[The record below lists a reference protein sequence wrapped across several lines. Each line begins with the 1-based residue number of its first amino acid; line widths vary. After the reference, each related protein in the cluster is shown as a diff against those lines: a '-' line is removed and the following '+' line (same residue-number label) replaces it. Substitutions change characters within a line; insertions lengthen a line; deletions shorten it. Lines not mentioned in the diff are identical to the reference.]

1 MKLSFVQHQVQT
13 SSFALRSAI
22 RTLATATSVPAVK
35 TGNHHTTR
43 RTPLKQQSDPMES
56 IDLHPNHSNSDIV
69 ATNKWVVNNVLPVL
83 QEQNMVDEHFQAMV
97 KRINVQH
104 DLRFQD
110 LDLLQACFIRTPGN
124 NRENWI
130 QDLNPP
136 HDISM
141 VGGGGSLE
149 FLGDA
154 VINFLSKMHTVNE
167 NVVHGPEKLTRASQA
182 LVSNQTLNHV
192 FRTRIMLGLDCDKDV
207 IHISTA
213 TQPDTATARTTDQHS
228 KWLAD
233 HMESIFGAKYL
244 DGGFIETCHL
254 FQRML
259 PHLKRA
265 RVLSGASENPIGQA
279 TECYSRLSF
288 KETDQIDNRFLLK
301 YVHVNRKGQQGELGS
316 RLTTVKGSK
325 YVFDLPNIVD
335 KVGSKKITLEK
346 YVEKNKKRQSIVAA
360 VLLDCGV
367 PSTGHAFT
375 HADGVPLIVVGYGA
389 AQNKKTAKT
398 IAARS
403 VLNHRREAKVEI
415 LTLLKMKN
423 NIED

>member
-1 MKLSFVQHQVQT
+1 MKLSFAQHQVQT
-13 SSFALRSAI
+13 SSFALHSAI
-22 RTLATATSVPAVK
+22 RTLATATSVPALK
-35 TGNHHTTR
+35 TGNRSTR
-43 RTPLKQQSDPMES
+43 RNPLEQKSDLMES

-110 LDLLQACFIRTPGN
+110 LDLLQACFIRTPGK
-124 NRENWI
+124 NREKWI

-167 NVVHGPEKLTRASQA
+167 NAVHGPEKLTHASQA

-207 IHISTA
+207 VHISTA
-213 TQPDTATARTTDQHS
+213 TQPDTATATTNQHS

-244 DGGFIETCHL
+244 DGGFFETCHL

-259 PHLKRA
+259 PHLKHA
-265 RVLSGASENPIGQA
+265 SVLSGASENPIGQA

-301 YVHVNRKGQQGELGS
+301 YVHVNRKGQQSVVGS
-316 RLTTVKGSK
+316 KLTVKGSK

-346 YVEKNKKRQSIVAA
+346 YTEKNKKRQSIVAA

-367 PSTGHAFT
+367 PSTGHAVT

-389 AQNKKTAKT
+389 AQNKKTAKM

-415 LTLLKMKN
+415 LKLLKMKN
-423 NIED
+423 KFI